1 MESFFHS
8 VKLDSGLCV
17 GCTNCVKRCP
27 TAAIRV
33 QDGKAHI
40 LRELC
45 IDCGQCIY
53 ICPHHAKSA
62 VVDHLADANRFRY
75 TIALPAPSLYGQF
88 HHLTDPAPVI
98 RGLYGLGFDA
108 VYEVARGAEAVTRL
122 TQQYL
127 DEKKLPLPVIS
138 CACPVVVRLIRTRFP
153 NLTGNILPILPPVE
167 VAARLAKQD
176 FCRKTGC
183 RPEEVGT
190 VFLSPCPAKSTAS
203 RDPLGFDKSE
213 VDIVVSI
220 KDVYP
225 ALLAAM
231 KRDDLP
237 EAGPLSGSLG
247 VGWGLSG
254 GEAAGLSGI
263 TVLAADGIENV
274 IRVLEELE
282 DERIRELD
290 FVELNACSG
299 GCVGGVLCVENGY
312 VAKARH
318 QRLRKYLPVSQNH
331 LDGGVPRD
339 MEWTEPLEF
348 APVLKLSQN
357 LEEAMQMM
365 EEIDVI
371 CEGLPGLDCGSCGAP
386 SCRALAEDV
395 VRGAARTSDCVF
407 VMREQVKN
415 VADTLSSIGGY
426 VPSYLDSKEKQG
438 N

>member
-231 KRDDLP
+231 KRDDLT

-263 TVLAADGIENV
+263 TVLAADGIENI
-274 IRVLEELE
+274 IRVLEDLE
-282 DERIRELD
+282 DEKITDVD
-290 FVELNACSG
+290 FVELSACAG
-299 GCVGGVLCVENGY
+299 GCVGGILTVENPFL
-312 VAKARH
+312 ART
-318 QRLRKYLPVSQNH
+318 RLQKIQGH
-331 LDGGVPRD
+331 LSPEAQPPEVTDERLMLFDHPIKFCEVLSLARD
-339 MEWTEPLEF
+339 LTTAMELL
-348 APVLKLSQN
+348 ARVD
-357 LEEAMQMM
+357 
-365 EEIDVI
+365 EIEQDLY
-371 CEGLPGLDCGSCGAP
+371 GMDCGACGAP
-386 SCRALAEDV
+386 SCRALATDIALGRAAVED
-395 VRGAARTSDCVF
+395 CIYIQ
-407 VMREQVKN
+407 RERHTAK
-415 VADTLSSIGGY
+415 
-426 VPSYLDSKEKQG
+426 P
-438 N
+438 

>member
-8 VKLDSGLCV
+8 VKLDSSLCV

-62 VVDHLADANRFRY
+62 VVDHLADADRFRY
-75 TIALPAPSLYGQF
+75 KIALPAPSLYGQF
-88 HHLTDPAPVI
+88 RNLTTPAPVI

-122 TQQYL
+122 TQQWL
-127 DEKKLPLPVIS
+127 DERRLPLPVIS

-153 NLTGNILPILPPVE
+153 NLTSNILPILPPVE

-176 FCRKTGC
+176 FCQKTGC
-183 RPEEVGT
+183 SPEEVGT
-190 VFLSPCPAKSTAS
+190 VFLSPCPAKSTAC

-225 ALLAAM
+225 PLLAAM
-231 KRDDLP
+231 KRPDLP
-237 EAGPLSGSLG
+237 EAGPLSSSLG

-254 GEAAGLSGI
+254 GEAAGLTGV
-263 TVLAADGIENV
+263 TVLAADGIENI
-274 IRVLEELE
+274 IRVLEDLE
-282 DERIRELD
+282 DEKITDVD

-299 GCVGGVLCVENGY
+299 GCVGGILTVENPY
-312 VAKARH
+312 VART
-318 QRLRKYLPVSQNH
+318 RLL
-331 LDGGVPRD
+331 G
-339 MEWTEPLEF
+339 
-348 APVLKLSQN
+348 
-357 LEEAMQMM
+357 MQH
-365 EEIDVI
+365 
-371 CEGLPGLDCGSCGAP
+371 GLPGRLPETPLPDEGLMTFDHPIKFCEVLSLAEDLTTAMELLARVDEIEEELYGMDCGACGAP
-386 SCRALAEDV
+386 SCRALATDIALGRATVDDCIYIQRE
-395 VRGAARTSDCVF
+395 RQTSQQKEGAR
-407 VMREQVKN
+407 
-415 VADTLSSIGGY
+415 
-426 VPSYLDSKEKQG
+426 KQ
-438 N
+438 

>member
-167 VAARLAKQD
+167 VAA
-176 FCRKTGC
+176 
-183 RPEEVGT
+183 EW
-190 VFLSPCPAKSTAS
+190 
-203 RDPLGFDKSE
+203 
-213 VDIVVSI
+213 
-220 KDVYP
+220 
-225 ALLAAM
+225 
-231 KRDDLP
+231 
-237 EAGPLSGSLG
+237 SGYF
-247 VGWGLSG
+247 
-254 GEAAGLSGI
+254 
-263 TVLAADGIENV
+263 
-274 IRVLEELE
+274 R
-282 DERIRELD
+282 
-290 FVELNACSG
+290 
-299 GCVGGVLCVENGY
+299 
-312 VAKARH
+312 
-318 QRLRKYLPVSQNH
+318 
-331 LDGGVPRD
+331 
-339 MEWTEPLEF
+339 
-348 APVLKLSQN
+348 
-357 LEEAMQMM
+357 
-365 EEIDVI
+365 
-371 CEGLPGLDCGSCGAP
+371 
-386 SCRALAEDV
+386 
-395 VRGAARTSDCVF
+395 
-407 VMREQVKN
+407 
-415 VADTLSSIGGY
+415 
-426 VPSYLDSKEKQG
+426 
-438 N
+438 